1 MVKLSNRAEKLIF
14 TGFELIRMSDNRE
27 VIESTV
33 EEEKALSF
41 TRLKE
46 ETDLSNG
53 VLQYHIHDSDKILK
67 KRGAV
72 VHSGVCESCDYREAC
87 ESKCILKELKKE
99 RTREILNMIR
109 EDSSQ
114 ADIARELDLSRA
126 TVHYHIE
133 KLRDMELVEA

>member
-1 MVKLSNRAEKLIF
+1 MA
-14 TGFELIRMSDNRE
+14 DNRE

-33 EEEKALSF
+33 REEKALSF
-41 TRLKE
+41 TQLKE
-46 ETDLSNG
+46 ETGLSNG
-53 VLQYHIHDSDKILK
+53 VLQYHIHDSDKVLR

-72 VHSGVCESCDYREAC
+72 IHRNVCESCDYREAC

-99 RTREILNMIR
+99 RTQKVLSMLR

-126 TVHYHIE
+126 TVHYHVE
-133 KLRDMELVEA
+133 KLRDMELIKT